1 MHDTQ
6 NQSQNPQDQSFT
18 GQGTPTLQNQAQSQV
33 IPAPQP
39 IQFSNQDGNP
49 SQVAQNQQIQSSHSQ
64 NDPSPSGRLGA
75 VGVNQAVTPGFPYN
89 PQAANQTTPTPVTD
103 SSQVGQ
109 IQSQGQMPQSMSS
122 NQVNNI
128 PATQAPYSQ
137 QDSNPAVPPSGPQSI
152 QSQPGQV
159 QNAYTSQDQN
169 QTSQSTGVGQFDPAS
184 VQSPYPQQDASQY
197 SSSTGGQVVYGQVQ
211 DPYTT
216 PDDDQTRGPVS
227 VHTGTP
233 ESAPMPVA
241 PEASTEDSVEYG
253 YEKLKQIENGGMELE
268 KIENK
273 ESLSQQPQDEIQT
286 QPKQEVVVPEPVP
299 SPPPGPKIF
308 GYQIPQSISSNL
320 SSLRAKKGTGDPQ
333 EGRTWIYVLLD
344 KLLKKQTY
352 QNETATPTS

>member
-1 MHDTQ
+1 MQDTQ

-18 GQGTPTLQNQAQSQV
+18 GQGTPNLQSQVQSQV
-33 IPAPQP
+33 IPASQP
-39 IQFSNQDGNP
+39 TQFSNQDGNSP
-49 SQVAQNQQIQSSHSQ
+49 QFAQNQQIQSSHSQ
-64 NDPSPSGRLGA
+64 NDPSPSGQSTA
-75 VGVNQAVTPGFPYN
+75 VGVNRAVTPGFPYN
-89 PQAANQTTPTPVTD
+89 PQAANQTTPTLVTD
-103 SSQVGQ
+103 PSQVGQ

-122 NQVNNI
+122 NQVNSI
-128 PATQAPYSQ
+128 PATHDTYSQ
-137 QDSNPAVPPSGPQSI
+137 QYANPAVSPSGPQSI
-152 QSQPGQV
+152 QSQPAQV
-159 QNAYTSQDQN
+159 QNPYTSQDQN
-169 QTSQSTGVGQFDPAS
+169 QTSQSTGGPTSIQN
-184 VQSPYPQQDASQY
+184 PYPQQDPGHY
-197 SSSTGGQVVYGQVQ
+197 SSNTGSPGPYGQVQ

-216 PDDDQTRGPVS
+216 PDDDQAQSPIS
-227 VHTGTP
+227 VHIGTP
-233 ESAPMPVA
+233 ESAPMPIA

-286 QPKQEVVVPEPVP
+286 QPKQEVVVPEPAP